1 MDGWMHAPSWRR
13 MPARN
18 QRNLLARLV
27 IVYFAAI
34 GVSENHTLSSRNVET
49 PTNTLRA
56 PWAHLSVPAMTSIR
70 KPLTPE
76 TRGQRSCKEIVRSM
90 S

>member
-27 IVYFAAI
+27 IVYSGVI
-34 GVSENHTLSSRNVET
+34 GASDNPTLSSENVET
-49 PTNTLRA
+49 PTGTLRA
-56 PWAHLSVPAMTSIR
+56 IWDVNSVPTS
-70 KPLTPE
+70 PN
-76 TRGQRSCKEIVRSM
+76 
-90 S
+90 